1 MQPARSIEDGPH
13 RGGIVLQLLA
23 KRIDLGFL
31 DDADPA
37 RPAHSVV
44 ERGLTAEGSEGFA
57 QRFHVQTA
65 ADSSLLLATISG
77 SRSQNLK

>member
-13 RGGIVLQLLA
+13 RGGIVLQLLP

-37 RPAHSVV
+37 RTAHGAF
-44 ERGLTAEGSEGFA
+44 ELGLTAEGSEGVA
-57 QRFHVQTA
+57 QRFHVQSTA
-65 ADSSLLLATISG
+65 NSSLLSATIS
-77 SRSQNLK
+77 STRSQNLK